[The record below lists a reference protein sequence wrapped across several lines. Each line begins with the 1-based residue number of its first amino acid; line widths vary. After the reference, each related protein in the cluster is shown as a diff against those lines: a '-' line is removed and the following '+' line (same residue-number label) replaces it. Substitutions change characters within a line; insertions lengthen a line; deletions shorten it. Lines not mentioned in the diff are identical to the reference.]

1 MESAAALLCLLLC
14 TLHLTAGAPA
24 KPRYVVLFPSVL
36 YYPYPGKV
44 HIHLMDLDEPVRV
57 TLHLA
62 SSHSIPN
69 ITLEAQGSD
78 ILQLNW
84 PRFSNISTPPA
95 EIHEVAHLHV
105 SIQGGSLQVSEEK
118 EVLVKAPE
126 LGTFVQTDKNVY
138 KPGQTVKFRIVRLD
152 QNFIPNNRELP
163 LVAVQDPSGNR
174 VAEWREVSPRQGI
187 VDLSF
192 PLVAETALGTY
203 IIEVEGKRHYFS
215 VKDYGAPHFEGL
227 IRLPRVVTV
236 KDEKIPLHVCGRY
249 PSGRTF
255 RGRAEGMLCHDYDYI
270 FQEGSERICAEF
282 KGQTRRNGCFST
294 KVPLASFNLTSF
306 YQAQLYAHALLL
318 EEGTGMWRL
327 ANKSC
332 MFVSETAKITFENND
347 EFYKS
352 GIPYTGTM
360 LLKGT
365 NISALMGKE
374 FLLVVNTGRGT
385 QRKTL
390 RMDGSGRASFQ
401 LDTSGWTE
409 GVFLRG
415 ELKDDP
421 PALEHKGKK
430 YLEHP
435 MASLYPFSLSS
446 NCESLLR
453 IRKVEKKLHCSQ
465 PQTLWVDY
473 MFDEK
478 AVGIK
483 LQSTDVVFLVLAK
496 GTIVTVLR
504 KELPAGAGLRGSFS
518 LELPIGPELAPK
530 AKVLGYAVLPNGEM
544 VAHSIELNVAKCF
557 PNKVNLSFSEQRA
570 LVGSRLRLKVQ
581 AAPGSLCA
589 IYTVDQ
595 RMWSSGLKDKLKPS
609 TVFNLFPVFS
619 EDRYPFEVEKSNSP
633 RCWINRFKDEVAM
646 APPINCYDAPGSRLK
661 DCFRILWRR
670 EVLEPVI
677 QPDSDSLVQ
686 NADLKTV
693 TNTQLGSAPSIQSQR
708 FSYSQGA
715 GTEKDVMEE
724 DTGMQMDFFA
734 TWLWEL
740 VPVGEGG
747 SAEMAVTVPDA
758 ITKWEARMFCMS
770 PLGLGMAPA
779 TTLTAFKP
787 FLVELALPYGVVH
800 HEAFTLVATVVNYLR
815 QCLQV
820 QVMLAESAE
829 LEVLADMGKGAYRG
843 CVCAD
848 EERTFQW
855 SVRATSLGEVNVTVV
870 AKALHTKKLCGTEVP
885 VVPAQGHVDTE
896 TKLLRVQPPELMNYV
911 VTSPAVFYHPHT
923 AMLWVHLSGLHEP
936 VQVTIQLQRADGT
949 HNITL
954 LERKVQEPHLYLN
967 VTFPA
972 PAPAKGKEEIVD
984 LHVSIQGDSLDV
996 SEKKKVMLRAL
1007 EPGIF
1012 IQTDKAVYKPG
1023 QQVKFRIV
1031 SLDKDF
1037 APSDKKLPLV
1047 ILKDPSQNRIAQWRK
1062 VSPRQGIV
1070 DLSLP
1075 LAAEPALGTYIIEV
1089 EGKRHYFSVEEYV
1102 LPKFEVTI
1110 DLPTVVLEKD
1120 KKIQVEICGRYTYGK
1135 PVQGKVQASLCQH
1148 IGIWY
1153 SPFVQTQSC
1162 IEVSGQTEKN
1172 GCFSTE
1178 VLLAAFN
1185 LTSFMYGKKFQV
1197 QASLVEDGTG
1207 LEQKNT
1213 KSCEILPEIFTVT
1226 FENNDDFYKPG
1237 IPYTGTPNLGHLPF
1251 HLQMLLTRADGAVM
1265 PQKQLLL
1272 IVHQQGKDKSQTFL
1286 TDRSGRVFFELETS
1300 GWSGMVTLHAQVN
1313 ETAHSQNDGT
1323 YQDAYAYLSPF
1334 FSASRSF
1341 LQIHRLESELPCGQP
1356 QQLWVD
1362 YIFIKKALGTE
1373 TENLDVVFLVLAKG
1387 TIVTILRKELP
1398 AGAGLRGSFSLEL
1411 PIGPE
1416 LAPKAKV
1423 LGYTV
1428 LPNGEMVAHSIE
1440 LNVAKCFPNKV
1451 KMAFSEDRALPG
1463 SALRLE
1469 MVAAPGSLCAVRA
1482 VDRSVLLLKPEAELN
1497 TEVPCDYL
1505 LLGWGYSSCCVSDMD
1520 NLFSF
1525 SQNAALK
1532 LFTNA
1537 NTSDVCKKTFGMPG
1551 IVGLQGPRVALHSQ
1565 DHHLRIETHAREVTG
1580 HSGIP
1585 VPVQEE
1591 QPAPRTYFP
1600 ETWLWDLVPV
1610 GEGGSAEMA
1619 VTVPD
1624 AITKWEAGM
1633 FCMSPLGLGM
1643 APATT
1648 LTAFKPFFV
1657 ELALPY
1663 AVVRHEVFTLV
1674 ATVFN
1679 YLRQCLRVQVTLAE
1693 SAELEVSASADEV
1706 YSGCICADEARTFRW
1721 GVRATNLGQ
1730 VNITV
1735 STEAL
1740 SSKEL
1745 CGNEMPVVPAQG
1757 RVDTVIK
1764 PLLVQPGGILV
1775 EKAHNSLLCQ
1785 EADEEISLEIPANI
1799 LEGSQRAHVTVMGDI
1814 LGNALQNLDSL
1825 LAMPYGCG
1833 EQNMVRFA
1841 PNIYIQQ
1848 YLEKSG
1854 QLRPDIRAKAQGFLQ
1869 SGYQRELLYKHD
1881 DGSYS
1886 AFGKSDSSG
1895 NTWLTAF
1902 VLKSFGQARA
1912 YVAIEERHI
1921 TDALRWLQKQQQKTG
1936 CFRSVGKLFNNALQG
1951 GISDELS
1958 LSAYVTAAML
1968 ELGLSPTDPMVSSAL
1983 RCLEVSAADDPY
1995 TQALLAYV
2003 FGLAGRGEQQQ
2014 AQLQSLAQHSVSAE
2028 GQLSWRRQGKALP
2041 SSQPSWAAAAPAE
2054 VEMTAYVLLAYLSQP
2069 QVSSDNLGTA
2079 SQIVRWLSRQ
2089 QNPYGGFASTQDT
2102 VVALQALAKYAALTY
2117 SSNGDFT
2124 VTVTSPAGTAQDFVL
2139 LNSTRLVLQRAAL
2152 QELPGTYRVQARGQ
2166 GCALVQATLRYNVPP
2181 PPSTGTFDLHVETEP
2196 RECRG
2201 DASTRFRLLL
2211 RARYTGERPTTNMV
2225 VIEAKLPSGYIPE
2238 KSSVVELKRQEL
2250 VKKVEVQPDQVT
2262 IYLDQLTKEE
2272 KTFAFTATQDFPV
2285 RNLQPA
2291 AVTLY
2296 DYYET
2301 GDRTDAAYSAPCSS
2315 EADGEQQENF

>member
-1 MESAAALLCLLLC
+1 
-14 TLHLTAGAPA
+14 
-24 KPRYVVLFPSVL
+24 
-36 YYPYPGKV
+36 
-44 HIHLMDLDEPVRV
+44 
-57 TLHLA
+57 
-62 SSHSIPN
+62 
-69 ITLEAQGSD
+69 
-78 ILQLNW
+78 
-84 PRFSNISTPPA
+84 
-95 EIHEVAHLHV
+95 
-105 SIQGGSLQVSEEK
+105 
-118 EVLVKAPE
+118 
-126 LGTFVQTDKNVY
+126 
-138 KPGQTVKFRIVRLD
+138 
-152 QNFIPNNRELP
+152 
-163 LVAVQDPSGNR
+163 
-174 VAEWREVSPRQGI
+174 
-187 VDLSF
+187 
-192 PLVAETALGTY
+192 
-203 IIEVEGKRHYFS
+203 
-215 VKDYGAPHFEGL
+215 
-227 IRLPRVVTV
+227 
-236 KDEKIPLHVCGRY
+236 
-249 PSGRTF
+249 
-255 RGRAEGMLCHDYDYI
+255 
-270 FQEGSERICAEF
+270 
-282 KGQTRRNGCFST
+282 
-294 KVPLASFNLTSF
+294 
-306 YQAQLYAHALLL
+306 
-318 EEGTGMWRL
+318 
-327 ANKSC
+327 
-332 MFVSETAKITFENND
+332 
-347 EFYKS
+347 
-352 GIPYTGTM
+352 
-360 LLKGT
+360 
-365 NISALMGKE
+365 
-374 FLLVVNTGRGT
+374 
-385 QRKTL
+385 
-390 RMDGSGRASFQ
+390 
-401 LDTSGWTE
+401 
-409 GVFLRG
+409 
-415 ELKDDP
+415 
-421 PALEHKGKK
+421 
-430 YLEHP
+430 
-435 MASLYPFSLSS
+435 
-446 NCESLLR
+446 
-453 IRKVEKKLHCSQ
+453 
-465 PQTLWVDY
+465 
-473 MFDEK
+473 
-478 AVGIK
+478 
-483 LQSTDVVFLVLAK
+483 
-496 GTIVTVLR
+496 
-504 KELPAGAGLRGSFS
+504 
-518 LELPIGPELAPK
+518 
-530 AKVLGYAVLPNGEM
+530 
-544 VAHSIELNVAKCF
+544 
-557 PNKVNLSFSEQRA
+557 
-570 LVGSRLRLKVQ
+570 
-581 AAPGSLCA
+581 
-589 IYTVDQ
+589 
-595 RMWSSGLKDKLKPS
+595 
-609 TVFNLFPVFS
+609 
-619 EDRYPFEVEKSNSP
+619 
-633 RCWINRFKDEVAM
+633 
-646 APPINCYDAPGSRLK
+646 
-661 DCFRILWRR
+661 
-670 EVLEPVI
+670 
-677 QPDSDSLVQ
+677 
-686 NADLKTV
+686 
-693 TNTQLGSAPSIQSQR
+693 
-708 FSYSQGA
+708 
-715 GTEKDVMEE
+715 
-724 DTGMQMDFFA
+724 
-734 TWLWEL
+734 
-740 VPVGEGG
+740 
-747 SAEMAVTVPDA
+747 
-758 ITKWEARMFCMS
+758 
-770 PLGLGMAPA
+770 
-779 TTLTAFKP
+779 
-787 FLVELALPYGVVH
+787 
-800 HEAFTLVATVVNYLR
+800 
-815 QCLQV
+815 
-820 QVMLAESAE
+820 
-829 LEVLADMGKGAYRG
+829 
-843 CVCAD
+843 
-848 EERTFQW
+848 
-855 SVRATSLGEVNVTVV
+855 
-870 AKALHTKKLCGTEVP
+870 
-885 VVPAQGHVDTE
+885 
-896 TKLLRVQPPELMNYV
+896 YV
-911 VTSPAVFYHPHT
+911 VTSPAVIYHPHT

-936 VQVTIQLQRADGT
+936 IQVTMELQRADGT

-1037 APSDKKLPLV
+1037 APSDKK
-1047 ILKDPSQNRIAQWRK
+1047 DPSGNRIAQWRE

-1110 DLPTVVLEKD
+1110 GLPAVVLEKD
-1120 KKIQVEICGRYTYGK
+1120 EKIQVEICGRYTYGK

-1153 SPFVQTQSC
+1153 SPFVRTQSC

-1178 VLLAAFN
+1178 ALLTAFN
-1185 LTSFMYGKKFQV
+1185 LTSFVYGKKFQV
-1197 QASLVEDGTG
+1197 QATLVEDGTG

-1226 FENNDDFYKPG
+1226 FENTDDFYKPG
-1237 IPYTGTPNLGHLPF
+1237 IPYTGT
-1251 HLQMLLTRADGAVM
+1251 MLLTRADGAVM

-1272 IVHQQGKDKSQTFL
+1272 VVHQQGIDTSQTFL
-1286 TDRSGRVFFELETS
+1286 TDRSGRVVFELETS
-1300 GWSGMVTLHAQVN
+1300 GWSGTVTLHAQVN
-1313 ETAHSQNDGT
+1313 ETAHTQNDGT
-1323 YQDAYAYLSPF
+1323 YQDAYAYLGPF

-1341 LQIHRLESELPCGQP
+1341 LRIRRLESELPCGQP

-1362 YIFIKKALGTE
+1362 YIFSKTALGTE
-1373 TENLDVVFLVLAKG
+1373 PESLDVIFLVLAKG
-1387 TIVTILRKELP
+1387 TIVTTLRKELP
-1398 AGAGLRGSFSLEL
+1398 AEAGRSRAVQGSALHAWSSSPLLSHHPGLRGSFSLEL

-1428 LPNGEMVAHSIE
+1428 LPNGEMVADSTE

-1469 MVAAPGSLCAVRA
+1469 LVAAPGSLCAVRA
-1482 VDRSVLLLKPEAELN
+1482 VDRSVMLLKPEAELN
-1497 TEVPCDYL
+1497 TEAVYKVLPEFNYPGSIRDPTPCSTFSWDYHDFLIPDIPVVPRKQQFFHPARRHSL
-1505 LLGWGYSSCCVSDMD
+1505 LPPSWRNSRMD
-1520 NLFSF
+1520 THKLF
-1525 SQNAALK
+1525 QNAALK

-1537 NTSDVCKKTFGMPG
+1537 NTSDVCKKTFGVPG
-1551 IVGLQGPRVALHSQ
+1551 IAGPQGPR
-1565 DHHLRIETHAREVTG
+1565 DYRLRKGPDAVEVMDRG
-1580 HSGIP
+1580 GIT

-1591 QPAPRTYFP
+1591 PPAPRTYFP

-1624 AITKWEAGM
+1624 AITNWEAGM

-1643 APATT
+1643 APTTT

-1663 AVVRHEVFTLV
+1663 AVVRHEAFTLV

-1679 YLRQCLRVQVTLAE
+1679 YLRQCLRVQVTLVE

-1721 GVRATNLGQ
+1721 GVRATNLGE

-1745 CGNEMPVVPAQG
+1745 CGNEMPMVPAQG

-1785 EADEEISLEIPANI
+1785 EAAEEISLEIPANI

-1833 EQNMVRFA
+1833 EQNMVHFA

-1854 QLRPDIRAKAQGFLQ
+1854 QLLPDIRAKAQGFLQ

-1921 TDALRWLQKQQQKTG
+1921 TDALRWLREQQQKTG

-1951 GISDELS
+1951 GVSDELS

-1968 ELGLSPTDPMVSSAL
+1968 ELGLSPMEPMVSSAL
-1983 RCLEVSAADDPY
+1983 RCLEVSATDDPY

-2014 AQLQSLAQHSVSAE
+2014 AQLQRLAQHSVSAE
-2028 GQLSWRRQGKALP
+2028 GQLSWRRKGKALP
-2041 SSQPSWAAAAPAE
+2041 SSEPSWAAAAPAE

-2117 SSNGDFT
+2117 SSNGDLT

-2139 LNSTRLVLQRAAL
+2139 LDSSRLVLQRAAL
-2152 QELPGTYRVQARGQ
+2152 QELPGTYGVRARGQ

-2291 AVTLY
+2291 TVTLY

-2301 GDRTDAAYSAPCSS
+2301 GDRTDTAYSAPCSS
-2315 EADGEQQENF
+2315 GRDRGVTPPS